1 MIYLSVF
8 IASVMLAYFATKLS
22 SQKNK
27 VAIQILSL
35 LAILLPALLAGLR
48 ASDIGTDVEY
58 YIINNFEVAR
68 HVSSFKNYLPLI
80 YAKEPLY
87 LAIVYIIA
95 KVFGN
100 IQVLLFTFS
109 FLTILFVYLSVWKW
123 KKNLSVP
130 LFLLIYYFLY
140 YNDSLNIIRQHLAM
154 AIILYGITN
163 LLEGKYRKYLI
174 YIFIASLIHTAALVG
189 IIFIICHWY
198 VIGSKNRTKRKYKKI
213 KEFMVLFAAGIS
225 VCGIRIWITLIVNI
239 GLLDSRYLYYF
250 EKASVSNNLT
260 DTLLYFFE
268 VIFLLCFSKQ
278 FNKYIEGY
286 NYLEINAY
294 LNLIVLQLA
303 RIMNYGHRLSLYFG
317 IINLLLIT
325 QLPKITKNK
334 KNRLLYSFFIVL
346 IAGIYWIYIY
356 CIGGMSHTFPYKFYF
371 NAQ

>member
-1 MIYLSVF
+1 
-8 IASVMLAYFATKLS
+8 MLAYFATKLS

-163 LLEGKYRKYLI
+163 LL
-174 YIFIASLIHTAALVG
+174 
-189 IIFIICHWY
+189 
-198 VIGSKNRTKRKYKKI
+198 
-213 KEFMVLFAAGIS
+213 
-225 VCGIRIWITLIVNI
+225 
-239 GLLDSRYLYYF
+239 
-250 EKASVSNNLT
+250 
-260 DTLLYFFE
+260 
-268 VIFLLCFSKQ
+268 
-278 FNKYIEGY
+278 
-286 NYLEINAY
+286 
-294 LNLIVLQLA
+294 
-303 RIMNYGHRLSLYFG
+303 
-317 IINLLLIT
+317 
-325 QLPKITKNK
+325 
-334 KNRLLYSFFIVL
+334 
-346 IAGIYWIYIY
+346 
-356 CIGGMSHTFPYKFYF
+356 
-371 NAQ
+371 